1 MRRLESKLVE
11 KALVTGGTGF
21 LGTLIS
27 ATLVEAGFDVTAID
41 VVDPGPDFP
50 ERARFSFCD
59 ITDPAAVRKAVEGFD
74 VVVSNAALVPITNS
88 TAEEYLRV
96 NEGGTEIVL
105 AAAREQGAYCCHV
118 SSSAVFGAPRS
129 VPVTNATPIAP
140 FEDYGVSKAA
150 GEAAVARAREEG
162 LTASILRP
170 RTLIAEGRLGLF
182 DMIFSRIR
190 AGKAVPLLGGGDN
203 LFQLCDGKDFADAV
217 LAAIQKRAPGDYNI
231 GALEYGTVRE
241 DIQKLID
248 HAGSGSRLVPI
259 PVWATEASL
268 GGLRMTGLSPFS
280 KWHWRSAY
288 TPFYFDMDP
297 VCEELE
303 WRPKLS
309 NADSMIKAY
318 DIYLS
323 TPGASGN
330 SAHRMPISG
339 TMARVLRG

>member
-1 MRRLESKLVE
+1 ME

-27 ATLVEAGFDVTAID
+27 AALIRAGFDVTGVD

-50 ERARFSFCD
+50 EAAGYAFCD
-59 ITDPAAVRKAVEGFD
+59 ITDRAAVDKALAGFD

-88 TAEEYLRV
+88 TPEEYLRV
-96 NEGGTEIVL
+96 NLGGTQNVL
-105 AAAREQGAYCCHV
+105 DAAREQGAYCCHV
-118 SSSAVFGAPRS
+118 SSSAIFGAPKA
-129 VPVTNATPIAP
+129 VPVTNATPVAP
-140 FEDYGVSKAA
+140 FEEYGVSKAA
-150 GEAAVARAREEG
+150 GEAAVSDARNQG

-190 AGKAVPLLGGGDN
+190 AGKAVPLLGGGNN
-203 LFQLCDGKDFADAV
+203 LFQLCDGNDFADAV
-217 LAAIQKRAPGDYNI
+217 VAAVRKKALGDYNI
-231 GALEYGTVRE
+231 GALEFGTVRE
-241 DIQKLID
+241 DIQKLVD
-248 HAGSGSRLVPI
+248 HAGSGSRLLPI

-288 TPFYFDMDP
+288 TPFYFDMEP
-297 VCEELE
+297 VVEELG

-309 NADSMIKAY
+309 NSDSMIKAY
-318 DIYLS
+318 ETYLA
-323 TPGASGN
+323 TPGPSGN

-339 TMARVLRG
+339 TMARMLRG

>member
-1 MRRLESKLVE
+1 ME

-27 ATLVEAGFDVTAID
+27 SALLEAGFEVTAVD

-50 ERARFSFCD
+50 EGAGFAFCD
-59 ITDPAAVRKAVEGFD
+59 ITDRSAVREAVDGFD

-88 TAEEYLRV
+88 TAEEFLRV
-96 NEGGTEIVL
+96 NRDGTRLVL
-105 AAAREQGAYCCHV
+105 DAARQHGAYCCHV
-118 SSSAVFGAPRS
+118 SSSAIFGSPKA
-129 VPVTNATPIAP
+129 VPVTNDTPIAP
-140 FEDYGVSKAA
+140 YEDYGVSKAA
-150 GEAAVARAREEG
+150 GEAAVTQARREG
-162 LTASILRP
+162 LTASMLRP

-190 AGKAVPLLGGGDN
+190 AGKVVPLLGGGNN

-217 LAAIQKRAPGDYNI
+217 VAAVRKRAPGDYNI
-231 GALEYGTVRE
+231 GALEFGTVRE
-241 DIQKLID
+241 DIQKLVD
-248 HAGSGSRLVPI
+248 HAGSRSRLLPI
-259 PVWATEASL
+259 PVWATEVSL
-268 GGLRMTGLSPFS
+268 GGLRIARLSPFS

-288 TPFYFDMDP
+288 TPFYFDMEP
-297 VCEELE
+297 VLEELG

-318 DIYLS
+318 DTYLS

>member
-1 MRRLESKLVE
+1 ME

-27 ATLVEAGFDVTAID
+27 AALLDAGYEVTAID

-50 ERARFSFCD
+50 DEAEFSFCD
-59 ITDPAAVRKAVEGFD
+59 ITDAGAVRRAVDGFE

-96 NEGGTEIVL
+96 NLGGTRNVL
-105 AAAREQGAYCCHV
+105 EATREQDSYCCHV

-140 FEDYGVSKAA
+140 FEDYGASKAA
-150 GEAAVARAREEG
+150 GERAVDEERRAG
-162 LTASILRP
+162 LNASILRP

-190 AGKAVPLLGGGDN
+190 AGKVVPLLGGGNN

-217 LAAIQKRAPGDYNI
+217 VAAVSRRAPGDYNI
-231 GALEYGTVRE
+231 GALEFGTVRE
-241 DIQKLID
+241 DIQALVD
-248 HAGSGSRLVPI
+248 HAGSGSRLLPI
-259 PVWATEASL
+259 PKWATEASL

-288 TPFYFDMDP
+288 TPFYFDMEP
-297 VCEELE
+297 VIAELG
-303 WRPKLS
+303 WRPRLS
-309 NADSMIKAY
+309 NAESMTKAY
-318 DIYLS
+318 DIYLT

-330 SAHRMPISG
+330 SAHRMPIAG
-339 TMARVLRG
+339 TLARVLRG